1 MMWWWRNYLGFYVE
15 KHPIVGRCGEKHW
28 AVSETGGTGGVRE
41 VSWLG
46 DLDHGWA

>member
-1 MMWWWRNYLGFYVE
+1 MKR
-15 KHPIVGRCGEKHW
+15 W
-28 AVSETGGTGGVRE
+28 AVSETGVTDGVRE